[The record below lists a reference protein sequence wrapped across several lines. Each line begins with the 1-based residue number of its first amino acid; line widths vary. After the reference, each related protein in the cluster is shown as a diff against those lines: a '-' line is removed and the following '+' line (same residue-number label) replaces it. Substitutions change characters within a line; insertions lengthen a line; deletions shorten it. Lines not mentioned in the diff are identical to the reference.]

1 MRIADVGKGIRLLKQ
16 SMNDESMRNNA
27 VWRAAHLNAIEI
39 LESLD
44 TVYLEKDTEYDE
56 SLFHFDSKWLTF
68 GVELKEGESTG
79 TVSIGG
85 VKKKVFGY
93 GIDFDFACGK
103 CILKLIL
110 EEVGPF
116 REVFHL

>member
-44 TVYLEKDTEYDE
+44 TVYLEKDPEE
-56 SLFHFDSKWLTF
+56 EKNLLHFDSSSITF

-85 VKKKVFGY
+85 LKEEVFAY
-93 GIDFDFACGK
+93 GMDYDFGGGK
-103 CILKLIL
+103 FILKLIL
-110 EEVGPF
+110 EEVGKY
-116 REVFHL
+116 RKVFNL

>member
-1 MRIADVGKGIRLLKQ
+1 MRIADVGKGIRLIKQ

-44 TVYLEKDTEYDE
+44 TVYLEKDPDE
-56 SLFHFDSKWLTF
+56 EKMLHFDSKWITF

-85 VKKKVFGY
+85 LKKEVFAY
-93 GIDFDFACGK
+93 GMDFDFGSRK
-103 CILKLIL
+103 FILKLIL
-110 EEVGPF
+110 EEVGPY
-116 REVFHL
+116 RKVFNL